1 MSSIISVSN
10 LSKVYRIGKKA
21 ERADS
26 FVGMMQHYL
35 LAPFRN
41 WYGLRQPS
49 DGLGE
54 STEVVHWAL
63 RDVTFDVGEGEVVG
77 IIGRNGA
84 GKSTLLKILSRITE
98 PTSGGVCIRGR
109 VSSLLEVGTGFHPE
123 LTGREN
129 IYLNGTILG
138 MSKREIDRKFEDIVD
153 FSEVERFLDTAVKRY
168 SSGMKVRLAFAIAAN
183 LDPEILIID
192 EVLAVGD
199 ASFQRKC
206 MDRVKLMA
214 SKKKT
219 ILFVSHNID
228 QVLNLCETGI
238 LLKDGC
244 VHKQGSIS
252 EVLDSYNMES
262 RTIGSR
268 FERATGKQTGIVAMK
283 IDSSSSKPNGVCFGD
298 DVEVSMQVVSERDID
313 DVGVAVV
320 LSTIGGTRLVTSWN
334 REVECRVNLRTG
346 NNVVSCRFKKLT
358 LRPGHDVAVSLWLE
372 ANGEVLDWIES
383 AGEIRTFAVDQSS
396 ELLSPDRM
404 QGPVVFAQCWS
415 FFPNTEI
422 AF

>member
-1 MSSIISVSN
+1 
-10 LSKVYRIGKKA
+10 
-21 ERADS
+21 
-26 FVGMMQHYL
+26 
-35 LAPFRN
+35 
-41 WYGLRQPS
+41 
-49 DGLGE
+49 
-54 STEVVHWAL
+54 
-63 RDVTFDVGEGEVVG
+63 
-77 IIGRNGA
+77 
-84 GKSTLLKILSRITE
+84 
-98 PTSGGVCIRGR
+98 
-109 VSSLLEVGTGFHPE
+109 
-123 LTGREN
+123 
-129 IYLNGTILG
+129 
-138 MSKREIDRKFEDIVD
+138 
-153 FSEVERFLDTAVKRY
+153 
-168 SSGMKVRLAFAIAAN
+168 
-183 LDPEILIID
+183 
-192 EVLAVGD
+192 
-199 ASFQRKC
+199 
-206 MDRVKLMA
+206 
-214 SKKKT
+214 
-219 ILFVSHNID
+219 
-228 QVLNLCETGI
+228 
-238 LLKDGC
+238 
-244 VHKQGSIS
+244 
-252 EVLDSYNMES
+252 MES